1 LLAAPGKLMVYRSI
15 PMHPSY
21 RKYSTEEMAIIKRC
35 LEFAPE
41 MPTGV
46 RWKEKTSPYSNA
58 CIGKMAGRINN
69 TGYAQVQLS
78 GRYYPAH
85 RLVFILANGYDP
97 YPLTVD
103 HIDRNPLNNAPDNLR
118 AASDGEQRL
127 NRKDVVQNR
136 KKPNKSGYRWVCWNK
151 SGWHAYFSYRAK
163 MYSAG
168 YFDCPKAAHEASVAL
183 RRELG
188 ASV

>member
-1 LLAAPGKLMVYRSI
+1 MAYTGI

-21 RKYSTEEMAIIKRC
+21 RQYSAEELKTIKRC
-35 LEFAPE
+35 LEIAPGL
-41 MPTGV
+41 PTGV
-46 RWKEKTSPYSNA
+46 RWKEKLSPYSRA
-58 CIGKMAGRINN
+58 KVGEPAGRVN
-69 TGYAQVQLS
+69 GEYGQVKL
-78 GRYYPAH
+78 GGKYYQSH
-85 RLVFILANGYDP
+85 RIVFILANGYDP

-103 HIDRNPLNNAPDNLR
+103 HVDRTPLNNAPGNLR
-118 AASDGEQRL
+118 AATDSEQRL

-136 KKPNKSGYRWVCWNK
+136 KKKNLAGYRWVCRMSRK
-151 SGWHAYFSYRAK
+151 WHAYFSYRAK

-188 ASV
+188 APV